1 MNTYYLQTLEGAPRL
16 GAGLSELELLKPV
29 FQKYLMQAQQKT
41 DDRTEQVYIALWNM
55 YEQVN
60 PDAFKRFI
68 PYVRTLGAKSSQGV
82 DVFLEAWQAQLEAE
96 AAREALDARKRADK
110 ERRELEQAQLEA
122 EAAREAL
129 DARKRAD
136 RDARE
141 AEAALEQAQEIINE
155 GESMAQNIPA
165 QDETDVTLDTQLV
178 TSGQEFTFIDE
189 TDETISYV
197 DEAGELH
204 VEQKAKSGLGWIIA
218 AASAFFLLS

>member
-16 GAGLSELELLKPV
+16 GAELSELELLKPV

-41 DDRTEQVYIALWNM
+41 DDRTEQVYTALWNM

-60 PDAFKRFI
+60 PEAFKRFL
-68 PYVRTLGAKSSQGV
+68 PYVRTLGAKSSEGV
-82 DVFLEAWQAQLEAE
+82 EVFLESWQAQLDAEAE
-96 AAREALDARKRADK
+96 RESLDARKRADK

-141 AEAALEQAQEIINE
+141 AEAAIEQAQEIINE
-155 GESMAQNIPA
+155 GNGMAQNIPA
-165 QDETDVTLDTQLV
+165 QDETEVTIPTQLV
-178 TSGQEFTFIDE
+178 TSGQEYTVVDE
-189 TDETISYV
+189 TAETISYV

-204 VEQKAKSGLGWIIA
+204 VEQKQKSGLGWILA
-218 AASAFFLLS
+218 AAAAVFLLS